1 MCAEGEEN
9 RNILMQESYSRG
21 TNPRQTENNTSLET
35 WWYLNQDHPMEAETQ
50 YIVFLVLK
58 HSIMRITG

>member
-9 RNILMQESYSRG
+9 RNILMQESYNRG

-35 WWYLNQDHPMEAETQ
+35 WIKTTLWK
-50 YIVFLVLK
+50 LK
-58 HSIMRITG
+58 HNALFFLY